1 MNEQAGREPAGRA
14 GSEDNFGSFVQKAQ
28 ALGQLVVQPRMGFSD
43 PSAMRA
49 GLIATRHAAATTVG
63 TITLDSYTR
72 TNQHAAARAAL
83 ADGTPL
89 NGYPITT
96 FAADMTRR
104 ILDGVQDADF
114 PIQVRHGSAAP
125 QRVFA
130 ALVRTGLAASE
141 GGPVSYCLPYGPI
154 PLQESVRNWEESCAL
169 ISGLRTVGIE
179 PHLESFGGCMMGQ
192 LCPPS
197 LLVALSVLEALFFRQ
212 HGVHSV
218 SLSYAQQTHPEQD
231 EEAVAALRRLARELL
246 GSAGWHVVIYEY
258 MGVYPKTPAGSMLLG
273 EAAARLAIRTG
284 AARLVVK
291 TAAEAVRLPTINE
304 NVEAL
309 ERASA
314 AADGERRQ
322 NLPLTTQVSA
332 DSQTYAEAK
341 SLVTATLRLS
351 EDIGQALVQA
361 FAQGLLDVPFC
372 LHADNAGRARSYI
385 ASSGRLSWSDIGAM
399 PLRGVADVN
408 DDGELTS
415 AGLLDA
421 LNYVSRSFDER
432 AVEHPVQ
439 RRVARA
445 GTDPLFTVDLSSE

>member
-1 MNEQAGREPAGRA
+1 VKEQAGREPAGRA
-14 GSEDNFGSFVQKAQ
+14 GFEDSFGSFVRRAQ
-28 ALGQLVVQPRMGFSD
+28 ARGQLVVQPRMGFSD

-49 GLIATRHAAATTVG
+49 GLMATRHAAATTVG

-72 TNQHAAARAAL
+72 TNQHAAARAGL

-96 FAADMTRR
+96 FAADTTRR
-104 ILDGVQDADF
+104 LLDGVQDADF

-125 QRVFA
+125 QRIFA
-130 ALVRTGLAASE
+130 ALAQAGLAASE
-141 GGPVSYCLPYGPI
+141 GGPVSYCLPYGSI
-154 PLQESVRNWEESCAL
+154 PLRESVRNWEESCAL
-169 ISGLRTVGIE
+169 ISDLRTVGIE

-218 SLSYAQQTHPEQD
+218 SLSYAQQTHPGQD
-231 EEAVAALRRLARELL
+231 EEAVAALRRLAGELL
-246 GSAGWHVVIYEY
+246 GSTGWHVVVYEY

-291 TAAEAVRLPTINE
+291 TVAEAVRLPTINE
-304 NVEAL
+304 NVAAL

-314 AADGERRQ
+314 AADDERRQ
-322 NLPLTTQVSA
+322 QAPRTPV

-341 SLVTATLRLS
+341 ALVTATLQLS
-351 EDIGQALVQA
+351 RDVGQALVQA

-372 LHADNAGRARSYI
+372 LHADNAGRARSYV
-385 ASSGRLSWSDIGAM
+385 APSGRLSWSDIGAM
-399 PLRGVADVN
+399 PLRGLAEVD

-415 AGLLDA
+415 AGLLNA
-421 LNYVSRSFDER
+421 LSHVSRSFDER
-432 AVEHPVQ
+432 ALEQPS
-439 RRVARA
+439 RRRGVCP
-445 GTDPLFTVDLSSE
+445 GVG